1 MANKFTN
8 RMALTLII
16 NGNLTDEVKAWAE
29 GEIAKLDK
37 KNAKRKAAE
46 GEIKAENKPVAD
58 AIVKALAEGRMLSTD
73 LAKYIGQSTQKVN
86 GVAGEMVKLGMLVKE
101 KIKVKGKGELTA
113 YSLSPPP
120 TRWRTRQ
127 RERARRKPSSL
138 TRPKVTRN
146 VTSGP
151 GKI

>member
-1 MANKFTN
+1 MADKFTN
-8 RMALTLII
+8 RMGFTAIV
-16 NGNLTDEVKAWAE
+16 NGKITDEVIKWAE

-46 GEIKAENKPVAD
+46 GEIKADNKPVAD

-73 LAKYIGQSTQKVN
+73 LAKYIGQTTQKTN

-113 YSLSPPP
+113 YSLAP
-120 TRWRTRQ
+120 TD
-127 RERARRKPSSL
+127 EGEVAE
-138 TRPKVTRN
+138 VE
-146 VTSGP
+146 GE
-151 GKI
+151 

>member
-8 RMALTLII
+8 RMALTFII

-46 GEIKAENKPVAD
+46 GEIKAENKPVAE
-58 AIVKALAEGRMLSTD
+58 AITKALAEGRMLSTD
-73 LAKYIGQSTQKVN
+73 LAKYIGQTIQKTN

-101 KIKVKGKGELTA
+101 KVKVKGKGELTA
-113 YSLSPPP
+113 YSIAP
-120 TRWRTRQ
+120 T
-127 RERARRKPSSL
+127 EEVANE
-138 TRPKVTRN
+138 VE
-146 VTSGP
+146 GE
-151 GKI
+151 